1 LNVPKAL
8 TLDIAT
14 VTGFAHDDEAGTRPV
29 TGTFRVPRP
38 AGSWEDGWEFGD
50 TFAGFHRFLVPLVEL
65 VRPDVASIE
74 APLQIVHG
82 DRAKIRT
89 NQNTIRILFGLAAIA
104 EMVFHQFGIRV
115 YETNVMTAKKYL
127 AGHGRADK
135 ADMIAAARR
144 LGWKVESADAAD
156 AAGQWGYLKSLT
168 DPKWSP
174 LSTPL
179 FAGRA

>member
-1 LNVPKAL
+1 VPKAL

-14 VTGFAHDDEAGTRPV
+14 VTGFAHDDEAGTRPI

-38 AGSWEDGWEFGD
+38 TGSWEDGWEFGA
-50 TFAGFHRFLVPLVEL
+50 TFAGFEEFLVPMVKL
-65 VRPDVASIE
+65 VRPDVAGIE
-74 APLQIVHG
+74 APLNIVQG
-82 DRAKIRT
+82 DRSKVRT

-104 EMVFHQFGIRV
+104 EKVFHQCGVRV

-135 ADMIAAARR
+135 GEMIAAARR
-144 LGWKVESADAAD
+144 LGWTVNSADAAD

-168 DPKWSP
+168 DKGWAPR
-174 LSTPL
+174 STPL
-179 FAGRA
+179 FGVRA